1 MGKFTNGLLIFL
13 AAYIVLII
21 LLIWWLRTRIAKPLD
36 ILNDNM
42 AKYAVGASV
51 DSEYSGPGEF
61 VGILEAFS
69 QMSVRLK
76 ESEDRRRGLEED
88 KQKMLADIAHD
99 LKTPVAVIQGYA
111 TALNDGTIPAA
122 EQGKYIAMI
131 QKRSVMLNDLI
142 NNFYEFSKLE
152 HPDYSLNMCRTDICN
167 YFRDYVADQ
176 YMELETEG
184 FVMEVEIP
192 EEHVFC
198 KVDAEQLKRV
208 YANIIGN
215 TVKYNG
221 SGTHIL
227 FALSLGE
234 DVVRMT
240 IADSGEGIPDDIA
253 GTIFEPFVV
262 GEKARNNKGSGLGLS
277 IARRIMQAHGG
288 DIELLTDD
296 GYWKTKFVMTLP
308 VDENG

>member
-1 MGKFTNGLLIFL
+1 
-13 AAYIVLII
+13 
-21 LLIWWLRTRIAKPLD
+21 
-36 ILNDNM
+36 
-42 AKYAVGASV
+42 
-51 DSEYSGPGEF
+51 
-61 VGILEAFS
+61 
-69 QMSVRLK
+69 
-76 ESEDRRRGLEED
+76 
-88 KQKMLADIAHD
+88 
-99 LKTPVAVIQGYA
+99 
-111 TALNDGTIPAA
+111 
-122 EQGKYIAMI
+122 MI